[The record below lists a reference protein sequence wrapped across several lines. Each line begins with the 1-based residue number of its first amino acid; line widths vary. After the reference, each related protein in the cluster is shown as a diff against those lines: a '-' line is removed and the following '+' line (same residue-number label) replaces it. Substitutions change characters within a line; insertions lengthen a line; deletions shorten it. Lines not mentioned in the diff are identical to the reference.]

1 MTWNPVLPGPWNGSG
16 VELREMRLPS
26 IALVAPSLESI
37 GGQGT
42 QAHTLATQLQ
52 KEGYAVSFIP
62 IEPCFPPGLRWV
74 RRYPYARTLLNQSFY
89 LPSLLRLR
97 RADVAHVFSASYWSF
112 LLAPVPAILAA
123 RGFGKRIVL
132 HYHSG
137 EAEDHLAKWGAL
149 VHPWLRLVDETVVPS
164 VYLRNVFT
172 RHGYRARVIPN
183 VADTS
188 RFRYRER
195 SPLRPHLLSTRN
207 LESFYRV
214 DNTLE
219 AFALLKARYP
229 EAILTIAGYGSE
241 ESQLRR
247 LAASLGSDGIR
258 FVGRVPPD
266 DIPGLYEEA
275 DIFVNSSIVDN
286 QPVSVLEAFASGLPV
301 VSTGTGDIAN
311 MVRDGAT
318 GLLVPPDDPAAIV
331 KAVTSLLEDP
341 DRALHIVRRARQEVE
356 QYTWTQVREAWAAVY
371 LKRSAPNSGL

>member
-1 MTWNPVLPGPWNGSG
+1 
-16 VELREMRLPS
+16 MRLPS

-123 RGFGKRIVL
+123 RGLRKRIVL

-183 VADTS
+183 VVDTS

-207 LESFYRV
+207 LEPHYRV

-219 AFALLKARYP
+219 AFALLKAQYP
-229 EAILTIAGYGSE
+229 DATLTVAGTGSE
-241 ESQLRR
+241 EGRLCR
-247 LAASLGSDGIR
+247 LAASRGSDGIR
-258 FVGRVPPD
+258 FVGRVSPE
-266 DIPGLYEEA
+266 DIPSLYGEA
-275 DIFVNSSIVDN
+275 DIFVNSSVVDN

-301 VSTGTGDIAN
+301 VSTSTGDIAN
-311 MVRDGAT
+311 MVRDGDT
-318 GLLVPPDDPAAIV
+318 GLIVPPGDPCAMA
-331 KAVTSLLEDP
+331 KAVTSLLENP
-341 DRALHIVRRARQEVE
+341 DRARCLARHAKQELGQYSWSRVRQ
-356 QYTWTQVREAWAAVY
+356 AWAAAY
-371 LKRSAPNSGL
+371 AG